1 MPGPGNYAEN
11 TMTFGQGVKSVAT
24 MGSKYK
30 PEVNKNPGPGTY
42 SANAT
47 PTKTKVANVRIG
59 RAARSELWAE

>member
-1 MPGPGNYAEN
+1 
-11 TMTFGQGVKSVAT
+11 

-59 RAARSELWAE
+59 RAARSELWAEQTKEKAPGPGSVDPDVNTW